1 MNGTLIL
8 VWAAIAIAGIIGII
22 IVKVYYGEK
31 ENEKIESSDITT
43 RTPLQEMV
51 SEEEQKKKIERAKTQ
66 ESASPV
72 SDYFSQDDEPSISLR
87 NEGAEIEETYTSYI
101 VPEPN
106 QEIKNRNI
114 SYSSEN
120 QVLINYDD
128 NVKKFQ
134 EPITENQRDI
144 MSQRNINENDEEKHE
159 LKDLFTIDELIKES
173 KRKDDERDKESK
185 TIRKETED
193 NSDIKESIR
202 RRKESDVE
210 DVLIEEVTDFDDSE
224 SDGDS
229 NPSIEKM
236 HEIADAIKSTGSE
249 DLAPDS
255 IASQVAIN
263 EAIDSATTETKEETP
278 KISETKSITDAVIN
292 TEETTVQDTLTP
304 TEEMKVESI
313 NDVITKKEDQIK
325 APPLKSPTKVEEDSV
340 SILSGAD
347 EDYEFGASIDSSNL
361 FEDENGE
368 LSDLDYRKDLAKIT
382 NTLKNSSIVKDIR
395 EKLSPEQPQ
404 EEPDLNEEFIR
415 NVNSYSEEPLYDEY
429 DDYEY
434 EPIINETHVDYF
446 DETPDDRL
454 REENSRRVF
463 NIANENTVSEPIA
476 EPAIQT
482 PKEKPARS
490 NLKITINN
498 NEQVLRRGDEIIY
511 RHDGETYSSKVY
523 AINGDEIK
531 VKYRRQDIVIKPSD
545 IKKIY

>member
-31 ENEKIESSDITT
+31 ENDKIESSDITT
-43 RTPLQEMV
+43 RTPLQEMI
-51 SEEEQKKKIERAKTQ
+51 SEEEQKKKIESIKTQ

-101 VPEPN
+101 VPEAN
-106 QEIKNRNI
+106 QEIINRNI

-144 MSQRNINENDEEKHE
+144 MSQRNINEKDEEKHE

-185 TIRKETED
+185 TIRKETDD

-224 SDGDS
+224 SDDS

-278 KISETKSITDAVIN
+278 KISEPKSITDAVIN

-304 TEEMKVESI
+304 NEEMKVESI

-347 EDYEFGASIDSSNL
+347 EDYEFGAPIDSSNL

-434 EPIINETHVDYF
+434 EPIINETHVDYY

-463 NIANENTVSEPIA
+463 NIADENTISEPIA

-523 AINGDEIK
+523 AINGDDIK

>member
-43 RTPLQEMV
+43 RTPLQEMI
-51 SEEEQKKKIERAKTQ
+51 SEEEQKKKIESIKTQ

>member
-43 RTPLQEMV
+43 RTPLQEMI
-51 SEEEQKKKIERAKTQ
+51 SEEEQKKKIESIKTQ

-72 SDYFSQDDEPSISLR
+72 SDYFSQDDEPNISLR
-87 NEGAEIEETYTSYI
+87 NEEVEIEDTYTPYI
-101 VPEPN
+101 VPEAN
-106 QEIKNRNI
+106 QEIINRNI

-185 TIRKETED
+185 TINKETED

-224 SDGDS
+224 SDSDS

-263 EAIDSATTETKEETP
+263 EAIDSATTENKEEIP
-278 KISETKSITDAVIN
+278 EISETKTITDAVIN

-304 TEEMKVESI
+304 NEEMKVESI
-313 NDVITKKEDQIK
+313 NDIITKKEDQIK
-325 APPLKSPTKVEEDSV
+325 TPPLKTPTKVEEDSV

-347 EDYEFGASIDSSNL
+347 EDYEFGAPIDSSNL

-382 NTLKNSSIVKDIR
+382 NTFKNSSIVKDIR

-434 EPIINETHVDYF
+434 EPIINETHVDYI
-446 DETPDDRL
+446 DETPDDML

-463 NIANENTVSEPIA
+463 NIDNENTISEPIA

-531 VKYRRQDIVIKPSD
+531 VKYRRQNIVIKPSD

>member
-31 ENEKIESSDITT
+31 ENDKIESSDITT
-43 RTPLQEMV
+43 RTPLQEMI
-51 SEEEQKKKIERAKTQ
+51 SEEEQKKKIESIKTQ

-72 SDYFSQDDEPSISLR
+72 SDYFSQDDEPSISLK

-101 VPEPN
+101 VPEAN

-144 MSQRNINENDEEKHE
+144 MSQRNINEKDEEKHE

-185 TIRKETED
+185 TIRKETDD

-224 SDGDS
+224 SDDS

-278 KISETKSITDAVIN
+278 KISEPKSITDAVIN

-304 TEEMKVESI
+304 NEEMKVESI

-347 EDYEFGASIDSSNL
+347 EDYEFGAPIDSSNL

-434 EPIINETHVDYF
+434 EPIINETHVDYY

-463 NIANENTVSEPIA
+463 NIADENTISEPIA

-523 AINGDEIK
+523 AINGDDIK

>member
-51 SEEEQKKKIERAKTQ
+51 SEEEQKKKIERSKTQ

>member
-72 SDYFSQDDEPSISLR
+72 SDYFSQDDKPSISLR

-278 KISETKSITDAVIN
+278 KISEPKSITDAVIN

>member
-43 RTPLQEMV
+43 RTPLQEMI
-51 SEEEQKKKIERAKTQ
+51 SEEEQKKKIESIKTQ

-72 SDYFSQDDEPSISLR
+72 SDYFSQDDEPNISLR
-87 NEGAEIEETYTSYI
+87 NEEVEIEDTYTPYI
-101 VPEPN
+101 VPEAN
-106 QEIKNRNI
+106 QEIINRNI

-185 TIRKETED
+185 TINKETED

-210 DVLIEEVTDFDDSE
+210 DSLIEEVTDFEDSE
-224 SDGDS
+224 SDSDS

-263 EAIDSATTETKEETP
+263 EAIDSATTENKEETP
-278 KISETKSITDAVIN
+278 EISATKTITDAVIN

-304 TEEMKVESI
+304 NEEMKVESI
-313 NDVITKKEDQIK
+313 NDIITKKEDQIK
-325 APPLKSPTKVEEDSV
+325 APPLKTPTKVEEDSV

-347 EDYEFGASIDSSNL
+347 EDYEFGAPIDSSNL

-382 NTLKNSSIVKDIR
+382 NTFKNSSIVKDIR

-454 REENSRRVF
+454 REENSRKVF
-463 NIANENTVSEPIA
+463 NIANENTISEPIA

-531 VKYRRQDIVIKPSD
+531 VKYRRQNIVIKPSD